1 MGGKFHPKLNLHSR
15 LIENKYR
22 EGKVKRT
29 LKRELKV
36 PEISGSEAD
45 GTGFLRL
52 DCCAQGT
59 PYLHFARVVGLL
71 SCNVSR
77 CGYQR
82 TVAVRAG
89 VRLLDRCL
97 RVARGAFCLL
107 SWCERCV
114 SNWLCLRSADTLVG
128 ADLCACTCYASDCKT
143 WLRRRWGQGCIRPV
157 LKHGPRSLTCVRVCT
172 MQSCT
177 RSEGTCCD
185 IGDSG
190 RPRSSGRGLSRST
203 FVRTRKMV
211 NYACVG

>member
-45 GTGFLRL
+45 GTGFPRL

-97 RVARGAFCLL
+97 RVARGAFFLL

-114 SNWLCLRSADTLVG
+114 SI
-128 ADLCACTCYASDCKT
+128 LCAFGPLTHGWAQISARAHAMRPIARLGYEGAGGKVVSD
-143 WLRRRWGQGCIRPV
+143 P
-157 LKHGPRSLTCVRVCT
+157 S
-172 MQSCT
+172 
-177 RSEGTCCD
+177 
-185 IGDSG
+185 
-190 RPRSSGRGLSRST
+190 
-203 FVRTRKMV
+203 
-211 NYACVG
+211 